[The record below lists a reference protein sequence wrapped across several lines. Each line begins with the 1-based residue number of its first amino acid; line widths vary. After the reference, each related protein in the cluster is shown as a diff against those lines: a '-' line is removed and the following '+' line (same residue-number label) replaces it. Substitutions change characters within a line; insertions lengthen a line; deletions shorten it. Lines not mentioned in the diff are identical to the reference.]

1 MQIFVDGSVVTW
13 SKDGQVISADNFKVL
28 KDSRITVNHV
38 PRDGVT
44 ITITDLKV
52 SDSGQYACALNLKQN
67 VLKVVHTLQ
76 IEGKHFSVFFGL
88 FISNLFMCAIP
99 HKAILLD
106 AEGSLYINILFV
118 RSLLSIITLNRAQC
132 EESKHVFMCKSHE
145 WESYHC

>member
-28 KDSRITVNHV
+28 KDSRISVNHI
-38 PRDGVT
+38 PRDGVS

-76 IEGKHFSVFFGL
+76 IEGKILPIFRTFHFQLVFVCNSSQSFFNLMQKAQFKSTSFSFL
-88 FISNLFMCAIP
+88 F
-99 HKAILLD
+99 
-106 AEGSLYINILFV
+106 
-118 RSLLSIITLNRAQC
+118 
-132 EESKHVFMCKSHE
+132 
-145 WESYHC
+145 